1 MHGRNPWLA
10 GFEQFYC
17 RIAELI
23 RCLDKI
29 TAIGPQACHVLCDNG
44 SSCGAGEAG
53 DIFPAFEVVTYV
65 FRSMEII
72 CWYQIGV
79 YLFFFHKN
87 AKGV

>member
-1 MHGRNPWLA
+1 MSCVIMAGAAGAGEAGDDDLLWDKGVPW
-10 GFEQFYC
+10 
-17 RIAELI
+17 
-23 RCLDKI
+23 
-29 TAIGPQACHVLCDNG
+29 
-44 SSCGAGEAG
+44 GAGEAG